1 MKLGVLLF
9 SQATSWKDFREAAV
23 LADRVGYDHIWTWD
37 HLYAIFGDPY
47 QSIFEGWTTI
57 AALAGMT
64 TRAHL
69 GLMVGANTFR
79 NPGIV
84 AKMATTID
92 HASDGRAILGIG
104 AAWFELEHRA
114 HGIDF
119 GSTPGDRLRWLEE
132 AVGVVRGL
140 LDGKEVNHRSKKY
153 AFEGARHSPLP
164 VQRRLPIMI
173 GGGGEKKT
181 LRIVAKYADMW
192 NLTQSDPEAM
202 QHKDEVLREHCRD
215 VGRDEREIER
225 TVLIRPVIRNDRA
238 EAERVWDAQMAH
250 NKVSTADPKR
260 RDPNEHVA
268 GTVDDLEQL
277 LSGYAAIGF
286 NTVILELPSP
296 FDHETIER
304 FATEVRPRLET
315 AAPATTR

>member
-9 SQATSWKDFREAAV
+9 SQATSWKEFRDAAI
-23 LADRVGYDHIWTWD
+23 LADRAGYDHVWTWD

-47 QSIFEGWTTI
+47 QPIFEGWTTI

-64 TRAHL
+64 ARARL
-69 GLMVGANTFR
+69 GLMVGANSFR

-84 AKMATTID
+84 AKMAATID

-104 AAWFELEHRA
+104 AAWFELEHSA

-119 GSTPGDRLRWLEE
+119 GTTPGERLAWLDE

-140 LDGKEVNHRSKKY
+140 LDGKEVSHRSKKY
-153 AFEGARHSPLP
+153 AFERTRHSPLP

-173 GGGGEKKT
+173 GGGGERKT
-181 LRIVAKYADMW
+181 LRTVAKYADMW

-202 QHKDEVLREHCRD
+202 RHKDEVLREHCRA
-215 VGRDEREIER
+215 VGRDDREIER
-225 TVLIRPVIRNDRA
+225 TVLIRPVIRDDRA
-238 EAERVWDAQMAH
+238 AAERVWQSQMAH
-250 NKVSTADPKR
+250 NKVSPTDPKR
-260 RDPNEHVA
+260 SDPKEHVA
-268 GTVDDLEQL
+268 GTVDDLERL
-277 LSGYAAIGF
+277 LLGYAAIGF

-304 FATEVRPRLET
+304 LATEVRPRVEAKT
-315 AAPATTR
+315 PARR

>member
-1 MKLGVLLF
+1 VKLGVLLF
-9 SQATSWKDFREAAV
+9 SQATSWVDFRAAAA

-47 QSIFEGWTTI
+47 QPIFEGWTAI
-57 AALAGMT
+57 AALSGMT
-64 TRAHL
+64 THAHL

-119 GSTPGDRLRWLEE
+119 GATPGDRLRWLEE

-153 AFEGARHSPLP
+153 AFEGTRHSPLP

-225 TVLIRPVIRNDRA
+225 TVLIRPVIRDDRA

-250 NKVSTADPKR
+250 NKVSATDPKR

-268 GTVDDLEQL
+268 GSVADFERL
-277 LSGYAAIGF
+277 LTGYAAIGF
-286 NTVILELPSP
+286 NTVILELASP

-304 FATEVRPRLET
+304 FATEVRPRLES
-315 AAPATTR
+315 AAPAGSR

>member
-47 QSIFEGWTTI
+47 QPIFEGWTAI

-64 TRAHL
+64 TRARL

-92 HASDGRAILGIG
+92 HASEGRAILGIG

-119 GSTPGDRLRWLEE
+119 GTTPGDRLRWLDE
-132 AVGVVRGL
+132 AVGVVRIL
-140 LDGKEVNHRSKKY
+140 LDGKEANHRSKKY
-153 AFEGARHSPLP
+153 AFERTRHSPVP
-164 VQRRLPIMI
+164 VQRRLPVMI
-173 GGGGEKKT
+173 GGGGERKT

-192 NLTQSDPEAM
+192 NLTRSDPEAM
-202 QHKDEVLREHCRD
+202 RH
-215 VGRDEREIER
+215 
-225 TVLIRPVIRNDRA
+225 
-238 EAERVWDAQMAH
+238 
-250 NKVSTADPKR
+250 
-260 RDPNEHVA
+260 
-268 GTVDDLEQL
+268 
-277 LSGYAAIGF
+277 
-286 NTVILELPSP
+286 
-296 FDHETIER
+296 
-304 FATEVRPRLET
+304 
-315 AAPATTR
+315 